1 MVPFSIL
8 LIYSCDETSAAETT
22 IRVSNIQTSNC
33 RVVRDL
39 SMPRIHMEEQ
49 NIRDLSASR
58 EMLDDFNV
66 QLLEMK
72 RDVRANVP

>member
-1 MVPFSIL
+1 
-8 LIYSCDETSAAETT
+8 
-22 IRVSNIQTSNC
+22 
-33 RVVRDL
+33 
-39 SMPRIHMEEQ
+39 MEEQ
-49 NIRDLSASR
+49 KIRDLSASR